1 MWFSVAREG
10 EIGNRKWVDRY
21 VFCNSLT
28 LFYICIRWLR
38 GIISPPSRDK
48 EKEKGV
54 CVCEF
59 GDNINYRHDMTRKKK
74 GGGGERRRGREGQ
87 MDERACVLPII
98 RSVRAS

>member
-1 MWFSVAREG
+1 MQFIDSVL
-10 EIGNRKWVDRY
+10 Y
-21 VFCNSLT
+21 MYTLT
-28 LFYICIRWLR
+28 R
-38 GIISPPSRDK
+38 GHYKSPLKRQ